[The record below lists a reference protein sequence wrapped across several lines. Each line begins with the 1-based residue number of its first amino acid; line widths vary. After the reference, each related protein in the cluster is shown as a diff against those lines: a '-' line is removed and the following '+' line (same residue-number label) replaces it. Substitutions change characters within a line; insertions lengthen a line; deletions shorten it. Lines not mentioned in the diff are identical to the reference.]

1 MSPDLPQ
8 LPPLLTQRRSTPA
21 RLLGEPGPSQAQL
34 EAMLGA
40 AVAVPD
46 HGRLAPWRFVRI
58 AGPARATLG
67 EILVARQRERSPEA
81 DAAILDK
88 DRQRFA
94 HAPVAIAVIGRIASG
109 HRIPE
114 QEQLLSGGAVC
125 LALLQAAHSLG
136 FGAQLLTGWPAY
148 DPAIARRL
156 GLEAGERVLGFVH
169 IGTAKGP
176 PPEAPRPDPL
186 SLLSDWTP

>member
-1 MSPDLPQ
+1 MPPDRPR

-21 RLLGEPGPSQAQL
+21 RLLGEPGPSQVQI

-46 HGRLAPWRFVRI
+46 HGRLTPWRFIRI
-58 AGPARATLG
+58 AGTARAALG

-81 DAAILDK
+81 DDQALDK
-88 DRQRFA
+88 DRRRFA
-94 HAPVAIAVIGRIASG
+94 HAPLVIAVIGRIAGG

-125 LALLQAAHSLG
+125 LALLQAAYSLG

-169 IGTAKGP
+169 IGTAQGP
-176 PPEAPRPDPL
+176 APESPRPDPL
-186 SLLSDWTP
+186 SLLRDWTP